1 MMKMIDHRLLAVSNY
16 FYYYYYFKFY
26 GNDWSVNELMIEV
39 IW

>member
-16 FYYYYYFKFY
+16 FYYYFKVY